1 MARKEVKESHNKT
14 DVRFIAAT
22 RNMTDF
28 QCGGLA

>member
-1 MARKEVKESHNKT
+1 MARKEVKQNHNKT

-28 QCGGLA
+28 QWAA